1 MVVQGWQLQWI
12 ELVLMMDLDKNLSS
26 DISKL
31 RDLR

>member
-1 MVVQGWQLQWI
+1 MVQGWQLQWI